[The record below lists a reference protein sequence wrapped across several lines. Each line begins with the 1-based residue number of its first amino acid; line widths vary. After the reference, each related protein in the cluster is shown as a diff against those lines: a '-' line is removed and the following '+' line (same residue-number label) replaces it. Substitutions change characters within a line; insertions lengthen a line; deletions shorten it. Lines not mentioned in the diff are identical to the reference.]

1 MNRKLIGWSAAG
13 ALVLAGSLPAGAETD
28 YLWPRFS
35 LAGGSY
41 LASTESTIRVD
52 ASTTVA
58 GTEIEL
64 ERELGLSDDPSLAS
78 FGLDWGFAER
88 HSLGFRYYAYDRD
101 GSRSIGRVFTIDD
114 VTFPVGARLDATF
127 DLTSIEAVYD
137 YWFVR
142 RDAFGFAGSFGLVYL
157 SLDAS
162 MTGTAVFGP
171 SGATETRQ
179 VSADT
184 DLPVPMI
191 GLAVKGSPWKRLVL
205 YADGRYL
212 PTVEIEDIDGEAAS
226 YSVGADL
233 YLLGPFAIG
242 VSYDGTFYK
251 VDLDRTSWR
260 GSVDLTTEGWNG
272 YVRLSF

>member
-1 MNRKLIGWSAAG
+1 MNRTLIGCIAG
-13 ALVLAGSLPAGAETD
+13 ALALAGSLPAGAQAN
-28 YLWPRFS
+28 YLWPKFS
-35 LAGGSY
+35 LTAGSY
-41 LASTESTIRVD
+41 SASAENTIRID

-64 ERELGLSDDPSLAS
+64 ERDLDLPDDQSLAA

-88 HSLGFRYYAYDRD
+88 HSLGFRYYSYDRD
-101 GSRSIGRVFTIDD
+101 GSRSIDRTFVIDD
-114 VTFPVGARLDATF
+114 VTYPVGARLDATF
-127 DLTSIEAVYD
+127 DTTSIEAFYD
-137 YWFVR
+137 YWFLR
-142 RDAFGFAGSFGLVYL
+142 RDNFGLAGSLGLVYL

-162 MTGTAVFGP
+162 ITGTAVFGS
-171 SGATETRQ
+171 SGTTETRQ
-179 VSADT
+179 VSAST

-191 GLAVKGSPWKRLVL
+191 GLAVKGSPWSRVVL

-226 YSVGADL
+226 YSVGADF
-233 YLLGPFAIG
+233 YLLGAFAVG

-251 VDLDRTSWR
+251 VDLDRSSWR

-272 YVRLSF
+272 YVRVSF